1 MTGLTDTEYSA
12 SQNNVVQLHLYTII
26 LRTCEPATIMKII
39 LTHEQTDFD
48 GLASLLGAYLLDETA
63 VPILPRRMNR
73 NVRAFLTIY
82 GVDLPFVDPRD
93 LRGQEI
99 DAVTLVDTQ
108 SLASIKGMGKHTTVR
123 VVDHHIRRD
132 DLPENWEVITQETGA
147 NTTIFVEAIEKQDLH
162 LDVVQATLL
171 LLGIYEDTGSLT
183 YTRTQPR
190 DVRAA
195 AFLLEQGASLTIAH
209 DFTNHPL
216 SLQQQEIYDRLR
228 EDAETY
234 TIHGHSV
241 IVAQGNAL
249 GLDEELSTIAH
260 KMRDLLDPDALIL
273 LIKIR
278 GGVQLIARSTS
289 DEIDVAQ
296 IAAHFGGGGHFRAA
310 AALIKTGD
318 DDSIHEELIQI
329 LMQHVQP
336 GITVSEIMS
345 SVPQILNSTTSIQ
358 EIARRMQR
366 YGYEGYPVVDQDKI
380 IGLVTRRAVDR
391 ALSHKLNLTAASL
404 MEAGNVHVH
413 PDHSVE
419 RLQNVM
425 TDTGW
430 GQIPVVARDSHK
442 IIGIVTRTD
451 LLKTLTPSLPVP
463 GRRNLTEKLA
473 SALPSVRL
481 TLLKDIAEIAQEKR
495 TAIYIVGG
503 FVRDL
508 LLKHPSL
515 DFDIVVE
522 GDAIELA
529 QAAQEKFGG
538 RITTHKRFG
547 TAKWFLEPLAN
558 GSQQLATNRPQL
570 PASLDFITARRE
582 FYTHPT
588 ALPTVERGS
597 IKLDLHRRD
606 FTINTLALRLD
617 GHHYGDLHD
626 YWGGYN
632 DLRQG
637 LVRVLHSLSF
647 IDDPTRMLR
656 AVRYEQ
662 RYNFEI
668 GKRTLQLLLE
678 ARPLI
683 ERISGD
689 RVRHEIDNI
698 LSEEKVTQILDR
710 AQELGILEAIHV
722 DLIWDEWIKDHLAQL
737 ELPTSEWKLEP
748 DLKGIPLKRILAYTF
763 WLMRLSPRRARKVTK
778 RLRVSSVIAATV
790 QDACRLWADHPS
802 LANAKPSELVTLL
815 DKASIAAIYAVY
827 QACSSD
833 DVKRNLYTY
842 ITDWQFV
849 SQKTTGHELQAQGL
863 PPGPHYKK
871 ILVQLRNAWLDGE
884 VSDPTE
890 EDHLLENLIDELP
903 ES

>member
-1 MTGLTDTEYSA
+1 
-12 SQNNVVQLHLYTII
+12 
-26 LRTCEPATIMKII
+26 MKII

-63 VPILPRRMNR
+63 VPVLPRRMNR

-99 DAVTLVDTQ
+99 EAVTLVDTQ
-108 SLASIKGMGKHTTVR
+108 SLVSIKGMDEKTVVR
-123 VVDHHIRRD
+123 VVDHHLQRD
-132 DLPENWEVITQETGA
+132 DLPENWEVIIQETGA
-147 NTTIFVEAIEKQDLH
+147 TTTIFVEAFEEQDLH
-162 LDVVQATLL
+162 LDIVQATLL

-183 YTRTQPR
+183 YARTQPR

-195 AFLLEQGASLTIAH
+195 AYLLEQGASLTIAH
-209 DFTNHPL
+209 DYTNHPL
-216 SLQQQEIYDRLR
+216 SLQQQEIYDQLR
-228 EDAETY
+228 KDAETY
-234 TIHGHSV
+234 SIHGHS
-241 IVAQGNAL
+241 ILIAQGSAR
-249 GLDEELSTIAH
+249 GMDEELSTIAH
-260 KMRDLLDPDALIL
+260 KMRDLLEPDALIL
-273 LIKIR
+273 LIEIR

-289 DEIDVAQ
+289 DEIDVSK

-310 AALIKTGD
+310 AALIKTGKLAA
-318 DDSIHEELIQI
+318 IHDELIRI
-329 LMQHVQP
+329 LPQHVQP
-336 GITVSEIMS
+336 GITVAEIMS
-345 SVPQILNSTTSIQ
+345 SVPQVLSPQTPIQ

-366 YGYEGYPVVDQDKI
+366 YGYEGYPVVDQDEI
-380 IGLVTRRAVDR
+380 VGLVTRHAVDR
-391 ALSHKLNLTAASL
+391 AQSHQLNLTAASL

-413 PDHSVE
+413 PDHSIE
-419 RLQNVM
+419 YLQNVM
-425 TDTGW
+425 TDTNW
-430 GQIPVVARDSHK
+430 GQIPVVARKSHN

-451 LLKTLTPSLPVP
+451 LLKTLTPSIPVP
-463 GRRNLTEKLA
+463 GHRNLAEKLA
-473 SALPSVRL
+473 SALPAARL
-481 TLLKDIAEIAQEKR
+481 TLLKNIAEIAQEKH

-508 LLKHPSL
+508 LLHRPSL

-529 QAAQEKFGG
+529 QAVEGKFGG
-538 RITTHKRFG
+538 RITMHKRFG
-547 TAKWFLEPLAN
+547 TAKWFLEPSTDSRHPFAN
-558 GSQQLATNRPQL
+558 TDQL

-647 IDDPTRMLR
+647 VDDPTRMLR

-698 LSEEKVTQILDR
+698 LAEDNTTQMLDR
-710 AQELGILEAIHV
+710 AQELGILEAIHP
-722 DLIWDEWIKDHLAQL
+722 DLIWDPWIKAQL
-737 ELPTSEWKLEP
+737 VDIELPTSEWNLEMEM
-748 DLKGIPLKRILAYTF
+748 KGIPLKRVLSYTL
-763 WLMRLSPRRARKVTK
+763 WLIRLPAHRARKVTK
-778 RLRVSSVIAATV
+778 RLRVSSVIAETV
-790 QDACRLWADHPS
+790 QDASNLWADLPS
-802 LANAKPSELVTLL
+802 LVNIQPSQFVARLE
-815 DKASIAAIYAVY
+815 KASATAIYAVY
-827 QACSSD
+827 CASD
-833 DVKRNLYTY
+833 NDEIKKNIHSY

-849 SQKTTGHELQAQGL
+849 SQKTTGHDLQARNL
-863 PPGPHYKK
+863 PPGPHYRE
-871 ILVQLRNAWLDGE
+871 LLSQLRNAWLDGGIATPE
-884 VSDPTE
+884 EEINLLDRLIEELTE
-890 EDHLLENLIDELP
+890 
-903 ES
+903 

>member
-1 MTGLTDTEYSA
+1 
-12 SQNNVVQLHLYTII
+12 
-26 LRTCEPATIMKII
+26 MKII

-48 GLASLLGAYLLDETA
+48 GLASMLGSYLLDETA
-63 VPILPRRMNR
+63 IPVLPRRMNR

-82 GVDLPFVDPRD
+82 GADLPFLDPRD
-93 LRGQEI
+93 LRGQTI

-108 SLASIKGMGKHTTVR
+108 SLASLKGMSKHTTVR
-123 VVDHHIRRD
+123 VVDHHFPKN

-147 NTTIFVEAIEKQDLH
+147 NTTIFVETIEEHGLH

-183 YTRTQPR
+183 YTRTKPR

-209 DFTNHPL
+209 DYTNHPL
-216 SLQQQEIYDRLR
+216 SLKQQKIYDQLR
-228 EDAETY
+228 KDAETY
-234 TIHGHSV
+234 SIHGHS
-241 IVAQGNAL
+241 IILAQGNAL
-249 GLDEELSTIAH
+249 GMDEELSTIAH

-273 LIKIR
+273 LIEIR

-289 DEIDVAQ
+289 DEIDVSK

-310 AALIKTGD
+310 AALIKSGERA
-318 DDSIHEELIQI
+318 SIHDELIQI
-329 LMQHVQP
+329 LPQHVQP
-336 GITVSEIMS
+336 GITVAEIMS
-345 SVPQILNSTTSIQ
+345 SVPQIINPQTPIQ

-366 YGYEGYPVVDQDKI
+366 YGYEGYPVVENMEI
-380 IGLVTRRAVDR
+380 VGLVTRRSVDR
-391 ALSHKLNLTAASL
+391 AQSHKLNLTAASL

-413 PDHSVE
+413 VDHSIE
-419 RLQNVM
+419 HLQNVM
-425 TDTGW
+425 TDSGW
-430 GQIPVVARDSHK
+430 GQIPVVDRNSHS

-451 LLKTLTPSLPVP
+451 LLKTLTPSIPVP
-463 GRRNLTEKLA
+463 GRRNLAEKLA
-473 SALPSVRL
+473 SALPPIRL
-481 TLLKDIAEIAQEKR
+481 ALLKDIAKIAQEQH

-522 GDAIELA
+522 GDAIELS
-529 QAAQEKFGG
+529 QAVQTKYGG
-538 RITTHKRFG
+538 RMTVHKRFG
-547 TAKWFLEPLAN
+547 TAKWFLAKTEDEEQGTAQSNLKI
-558 GSQQLATNRPQL
+558 STHVDNRGL
-570 PASLDFITARRE
+570 PDSLDFITARRE

-626 YWGGYN
+626 YWGGFN
-632 DLRQG
+632 DLHKG

-668 GKRTLQLLLE
+668 GPRTLQLLLE
-678 ARPLI
+678 AKPLI

-698 LSEEKVTQILDR
+698 LAEDKATQMLDR
-710 AQELGILEAIHV
+710 SQVLGILEAIHP
-722 DLIWDEWIKDHLAQL
+722 DLIWDEWISNRIANY
-737 ELPTSEWKLEP
+737 EIPSPEWNFKLV
-748 DLKGIPLKRILAYTF
+748 LKGLPLKRVLAYSL
-763 WLMRLSPRRARKVTK
+763 WLMRLPILRARKVTK
-778 RLRVSSVIAATV
+778 RLRVSSLIAETV
-790 QDACRLWADHPS
+790 LDACQLWAKVPN
-802 LANAKPSELVTLL
+802 LVGAKPSEFVAEL
-815 DKASIAAIYAVY
+815 DKATNAAIFAVY
-827 QACSSD
+827 IASD
-833 DVKRNLYTY
+833 NDTIKLNLLTY
-842 ITDWQFV
+842 ISDWQDI
-849 SQKTTGHELQAQGL
+849 SQKTTGHDLQARGL
-863 PPGPHYKK
+863 PPGPHYKV
-871 ILVQLRNAWLDGE
+871 ILRQLRNAWLDGE
-884 VSDPTE
+884 VSSLE
-890 EDHLLENLIDELP
+890 EEIKLLEKLIEKLP
-903 ES
+903 EL